1 MYFVLL
7 IEEGRGNEK
16 YSMREGME
24 GFRHIMIKEIDLSS
38 DILFSKRKL
47 TMYLESW
54 HVSSQ

>member
-7 IEEGRGNEK
+7 IEEGGGNEK

-38 DILFSKRKL
+38 EIQFFF
-47 TMYLESW
+47 
-54 HVSSQ
+54 